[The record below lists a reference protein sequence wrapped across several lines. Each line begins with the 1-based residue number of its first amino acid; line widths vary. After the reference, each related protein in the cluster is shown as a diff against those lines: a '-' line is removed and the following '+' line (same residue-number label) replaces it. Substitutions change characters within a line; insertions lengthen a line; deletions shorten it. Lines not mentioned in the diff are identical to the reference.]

1 MFVCLA
7 EDGIAMWCL
16 LIALIWWVVSL
27 CLWFVIGVFGWYC
40 RFGGWLFVGMVVACL
55 IVCVCGLL
63 CWLVFSDHYLFG
75 RVAGWFDVFVVGCFA
90 VWVVRCCGLRI
101 CDV

>member
-1 MFVCLA
+1 MFADCVDLVGNVFVPVVC
-7 EDGIAMWCL
+7 DWCVWL
-16 LIALIWWVVSL
+16 VLQ
-27 CLWFVIGVFGWYC
+27 
-40 RFGGWLFVGMVVACL
+40 FGGWLFVGMVVACL

-75 RVAGWFDVFVVGCFA
+75 CVAGRFDVFVVGCFA

-101 CDV
+101 CGV